1 MSRIIRTLEPDV
13 FFHED
18 AGYLI
23 PPKQSNLAPLLLIA
37 RCGTLGLR
45 ANGTLVRLH
54 RPEEW
59 SADMSGMYGEWS
71 EIDMKCRSFS
81 EDETATLLTNTEA
94 ILQLPDKSL
103 SQETLAI
110 ACLIWAQAHIVSL
123 MPFKKAQVRIEELQA
138 TLEDVKKENSK
149 LKAALT
155 NHERR
160 PHVA

>member
-1 MSRIIRTLEPDV
+1 MSRIVRTAEPDV

-59 SADMSGMYGEWS
+59 SAGRPGMYGEWS
-71 EIDMKCRSFS
+71 EIDTKCRSLTW
-81 EDETATLLTNTEA
+81 DETATLLEHTEA
-94 ILQLPDKSL
+94 MLLLPEKSL
-103 SQETLAI
+103 SLETLPI
-110 ACLIWAQAHIVSL
+110 ACLVWAQAHIVSF
-123 MPFKKAQVRIEELQA
+123 MPNKKAQVRIEELQEA
-138 TLEDVKKENSK
+138 IENVKKENSK

-155 NHERR
+155 KSKNS
-160 PHVA
+160 

>member
-1 MSRIIRTLEPDV
+1 MSRIVRTAEPDV

-59 SADMSGMYGEWS
+59 SAGMSGMYGEWS
-71 EIDMKCRSFS
+71 EIDMKCRSLTC
-81 EDETATLLTNTEA
+81 DETATLLEHTEA
-94 ILQLPDKSL
+94 MLLLSDKCL
-103 SQETLAI
+103 SQETLPI
-110 ACLIWAQAHIVSL
+110 ACLSWAQAHIVSL
-123 MPFKKAQVRIEELQA
+123 MPFKKAQVRIEELQEA
-138 TLEDVKKENSK
+138 IENVKKENKK
-149 LKAALT
+149 LKTALT
-155 NHERR
+155 KLKIKYS
-160 PHVA
+160 

>member
-1 MSRIIRTLEPDV
+1 MSRIVRTSEPNV

-18 AGYLI
+18 AGYLF
-23 PPKQSNLAPLLLIA
+23 PPKQSNLAPVLLIA

-59 SADMSGMYGEWS
+59 SAGMHGMYGEWS
-71 EIDMKCRSFS
+71 EIEMNFRGLTWD
-81 EDETATLLTNTEA
+81 EDRTKTLLEQTESM
-94 ILQLPDKSL
+94 LLLPEKSL

-110 ACLIWAQAHIVSL
+110 ACLVWAQAHIVSL
-123 MPFKKAQVRIEELQA
+123 MPFKKAQLRIEELQEA
-138 TLEDVKKENSK
+138 IEDVKKKNSK

-155 NHERR
+155 KSKNS
-160 PHVA
+160 

>member
-1 MSRIIRTLEPDV
+1 MSRIVRTAEPDV

-37 RCGTLGLR
+37 RYGTLGLR

-59 SADMSGMYGEWS
+59 SAGMSGMYGEWS
-71 EIDMKCRSFS
+71 EIEMNCRGLTWD
-81 EDETATLLTNTEA
+81 EDRTKTLLEQTESM
-94 ILQLPDKSL
+94 LLLPEKSL

-110 ACLIWAQAHIVSL
+110 ACFVWAQAHIVSL
-123 MPFKKAQVRIEELQA
+123 MPYKKAQLRIEELQEA
-138 TLEDVKKENSK
+138 IEDVKKKNSK

-155 NHERR
+155 KSKNS
-160 PHVA
+160 

>member
-1 MSRIIRTLEPDV
+1 MSRIVRTAEPDV

-18 AGYLI
+18 AGYLS

-59 SADMSGMYGEWS
+59 SAGMSGMYGEWS
-71 EIDMKCRSFS
+71 EVDTKCRSLTWD
-81 EDETATLLTNTEA
+81 EDRTKTLLEQTESM
-94 ILQLPDKSL
+94 LLLPEKSL
-103 SQETLAI
+103 SLETLAI
-110 ACLIWAQAHIVSL
+110 ACLVWAQAHIVSL
-123 MPFKKAQVRIEELQA
+123 MPYKKAQLRIEELQEA
-138 TLEDVKKENSK
+138 IEDVKKKNSK

-155 NHERR
+155 KSKNS
-160 PHVA
+160 

>member
-1 MSRIIRTLEPDV
+1 MSRIVRTAEPDV

-45 ANGTLVRLH
+45 ANGTLVCLH

-59 SADMSGMYGEWS
+59 SAGMSGMYGEWS
-71 EIDMKCRSFS
+71 EIDTKCRSLTW
-81 EDETATLLTNTEA
+81 DETATLLGDTEA
-94 ILQLPDKSL
+94 MLQLPDKSL

-110 ACLIWAQAHIVSL
+110 ACLIWAQAHTVSL
-123 MPFKKAQVRIEELQA
+123 MPYQKAQLRIEELQE
-138 TLEDVKKENSK
+138 TMEKVKEENRK
-149 LKAALT
+149 LKTALT
-155 NHERR
+155 KSKNS
-160 PHVA
+160 

>member
-1 MSRIIRTLEPDV
+1 MSRIVRTAEPDV

-37 RCGTLGLR
+37 RYGTLGLR

-59 SADMSGMYGEWS
+59 SAGMSGMYGEWS
-71 EIDMKCRSFS
+71 EVDTKCRSLTW
-81 EDETATLLTNTEA
+81 DETATLLEQTESM
-94 ILQLPDKSL
+94 LLLPEKSL

-110 ACLIWAQAHIVSL
+110 ACLVWAQAHIVSL
-123 MPFKKAQVRIEELQA
+123 MPYKKAQLCIEELQEA
-138 TLEDVKKENSK
+138 IEDVKKKNSK

-155 NHERR
+155 KAKNS
-160 PHVA
+160 